1 MIIAQ
6 SVTTMYNALQCKWSL
21 ASANSKAFQAVVMM
35 MMMVVLMMVMIVYHL
50 IPR

>member
-6 SVTTMYNALQCKWSL
+6 SATTMYNALQCIWSL
-21 ASANSKAFQAVVMM
+21 ASVNSKAFQAVVMM
-35 MMMVVLMMVMIVYHL
+35 MMMALMMVMIVYDL